1 MSAPFTR
8 YLVCFGASL
17 LAVFVAVWAYIAFAP
32 IAFFES
38 GYASWKAKQAMLDNC
53 QLGQVAFFGDSR
65 LEAGVVPALLP
76 VPSVNFGLPAGT
88 PVETHSAVRRAVA
101 CAAPPIQAV
110 IALTPSH
117 LAALSRFFWLLS
129 VRYGF
134 IAPGELRQTELW
146 ADRLGDSETL
156 ATRTPDGFTG
166 RLRDALYAIRFPSLS
181 FSSLVQ
187 GQVFRRYGG
196 NMARFGEVIR
206 DRGWTEYS
214 AAGGGR
220 VVPEMTVPFAPTKLQ
235 KAEYEAAIELL
246 RQRRIEVFLLV
257 LPFAEGNVPDSSSQQ
272 GYLGY
277 LREVARR
284 PGVHLVADGLPV
296 WPDRLFV
303 DGEHLNGA
311 GARAFTAKLAQC
323 MSSGRLQPGCDLRW
337 NAATASHLPSSFLQV
352 QQ

>member
-1 MSAPFTR
+1 MPAPFTR

-17 LAVFVAVWAYIAFAP
+17 LAVFLALWGYIAFAP
-32 IAFFES
+32 MAFSES
-38 GYASWKAKQAMLDNC
+38 GYASWKAKEAMLDEC
-53 QLGQVAFFGDSR
+53 QLGQIAFFGDSR
-65 LEAGVVPALLP
+65 LEAGVAPAQLP

-88 PVETHSAVRRAVA
+88 PVEVHSAVRRATH
-101 CAAPPIQAV
+101 CATPPAQAV

-117 LAALSRFFWLLS
+117 LGAVSRFFWLLS

-134 IAPGELRQTELW
+134 ISPGELRETELW
-146 ADRLGDSETL
+146 ADRLGDTETL

-166 RLRDALYAIRFPSLS
+166 RLRDALYAIRFPTLS

-187 GQVFRRYGG
+187 GQIFRRYSG

-206 DRGWTEYS
+206 DRGWSEYS

-220 VVPEMTVPFAPTKLQ
+220 VVPEMTVPFGPTKLQ
-235 KAEYEAAIELL
+235 TAEYEAAIDLL
-246 RQRRIEVFLLV
+246 RQRGVEVFLLV
-257 LPFAEGNVPDSSSQQ
+257 LPFAEGNVPDPSSQQ
-272 GYLGY
+272 GFLTY
-277 LREVARR
+277 LREMARR
-284 PGVHLVADGLPV
+284 PGVHLVADRLPV
-296 WPDRLFV
+296 WPDGLFI
-303 DGEHLNGA
+303 DGEHLNGT

-337 NAATASHLPSSFLQV
+337 TAATASQLPSPVLQV